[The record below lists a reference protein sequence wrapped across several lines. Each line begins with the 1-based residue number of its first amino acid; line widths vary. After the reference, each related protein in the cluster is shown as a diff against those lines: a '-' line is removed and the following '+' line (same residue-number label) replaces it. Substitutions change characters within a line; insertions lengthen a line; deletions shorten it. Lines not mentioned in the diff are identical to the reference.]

1 MNDSQKYLYIL
12 FSATPYRMGRW
23 IRSVTGEPYN
33 HVALA
38 TEEDLSDLY
47 AFARRFYRT
56 PFYGG
61 FVTEHPDRYRHN
73 GVISDVKLYRLPL
86 TDYQWKRL
94 SKLLQQLRN
103 NPEHYLYNHLSV
115 LMAPM
120 HKKVSVQD
128 AFTCAEFAVC
138 VLDYLGYK
146 FDPQR
151 FYSICEIAQE
161 LEPYLYYTG
170 KFPEGNAGDPA
181 FFQSHPVDHPLL
193 TSARDFFAL
202 CWRFTA
208 TNIGLAR
215 YCRGNFAS
223 Q

>member
-1 MNDSQKYLYIL
+1 VNNDQNYLYIL
-12 FSATPYRMGRW
+12 FSATPYRMGRM
-23 IRSVTGEPYN
+23 IRNVTGEPYN
-33 HVALA
+33 HVSLA
-38 TEEDLSDLY
+38 VNGDFSSLY
-47 AFARRFYRT
+47 SFARRFYRT

-61 FVTEHPDRYRHN
+61 FVTERPDRFRHK
-73 GVISDVKLYRLPL
+73 GVTADVQVYRLPL

-94 SKLLQQLRN
+94 NKLLHHLRE

-115 LMAPM
+115 LTAPM
-120 HKKVSVQD
+120 HKKISVQD
-128 AFTCAEFAVC
+128 AFTCAEFTVC
-138 VLDYLGYK
+138 VLDYLGYR

-151 FYSICEIAQE
+151 FYTVCDIARE

-170 KFPEGNAGDPA
+170 AFPESEEADPA
-181 FFQSHPVDHPLL
+181 FFQRHPVEHPVL
-193 TSARDFFAL
+193 TTTRDFFAL